1 MINFRYHIVSLMAV
15 FLALAL
21 GIVLGVTLLSD
32 PANETIQSAASADR
46 KELQDIR
53 AELTQRNALDAYR
66 DNYAEKVGLPLIT
79 NALQGDSV
87 AVIAMPGAPTRVV
100 STISQA
106 VTAAGGEVVSNVE
119 VSRNVF
125 DTTKKAEV
133 AGVMRPLAARI
144 GVAADATLATQY
156 GAVLAQGLL
165 APTAGPVDAAS
176 TELLKGLSAAR
187 LVSVD
192 SKVTQRA
199 SLAIVV
205 TAPAATPGDQKP
217 GNDVITAHTQAELAL
232 RPGSNGV
239 VVAGPNSLDVAGTDV
254 QVLRTAG
261 PDAEKLSTVDVAD
274 LPSGVTTTV
283 LALQEQSLDGQGHYG
298 ATGDAVAPDLP
309 IR

>member
-32 PANETIQSAASADR
+32 PANETIQAAANADR

-66 DNYAEKVGLPLIT
+66 DNYAEKVGVELSA

-87 AVIAMPGAPTRVV
+87 ALIVMPDAPTRVV

-106 VTAAGGEVVSNVE
+106 VTAAGGVVVSNVE
-119 VSRNVF
+119 VNRNVY
-125 DTTKKAEV
+125 DPAKKDEVAEV
-133 AGVMRPLAARI
+133 VGPLATRA

-176 TELLKGLSAAR
+176 VEALDGLSSAR

-205 TAPAATPGDQKP
+205 TAPAAAVGEQKP
-217 GNDVITAHTQAELAL
+217 GNDVITAHTQTELAL
-232 RPGSNGV
+232 RPGSDGV

-254 QVLRTAG
+254 QVIRTAG
-261 PDAEKLSTVDVAD
+261 PNAGDVSTVDVAD

-283 LALQEQSLDGQGHYG
+283 LALQEQSRDGQGHYG

>member
-32 PANETIQSAASADR
+32 PANETIQAQAAADR
-46 KELQDIR
+46 KELQDTR

-66 DNYAEKVGLPLIT
+66 DSYADKVGLQLGT
-79 NALQGDSV
+79 NALQGDRV
-87 AVIAMPGAPTRVV
+87 AIIAMPDAPTRVV

-106 VTAAGGEVVSNVE
+106 VNAAGGVVVSDVE
-119 VSRNVF
+119 INRSVF
-125 DTTKKAEV
+125 DPAKKAEV
-133 AGVMRPLAARI
+133 SEVVGPLAAKA

-165 APTAGPVDAAS
+165 SPTSGPVDAAS
-176 TELLKGLSAAR
+176 TEALKGLTSAR

-192 SKVTQRA
+192 AKVTERA
-199 SLAIVV
+199 SLAVVV
-205 TAPAATPGDQKP
+205 TAAAAAPGDQRP
-217 GNDVITAHTQAELAL
+217 GNDVITAHVQTELAL
-232 RPGSNGV
+232 RPGSDGV

-254 QVLRTAG
+254 QVIRTPG
-261 PDAEKLSTVDVAD
+261 PSADSVSTVDVAD

-283 LALQEQSLDGQGHYG
+283 LALQEQSLGGQGHYG